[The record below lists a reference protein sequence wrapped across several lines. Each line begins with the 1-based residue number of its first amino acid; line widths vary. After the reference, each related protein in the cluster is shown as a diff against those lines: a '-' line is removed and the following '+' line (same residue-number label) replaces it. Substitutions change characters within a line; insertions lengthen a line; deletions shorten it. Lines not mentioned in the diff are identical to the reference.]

1 VDFGLGESCLRSLSE
16 LLLGAGLEGGSTSP
30 TTQSK
35 QIKGGGLKMF
45 SLNIEPKKEVRKDE
59 GVDELTKLISEMDEG
74 KKKLFLQLISSMKEG

>member
-1 VDFGLGESCLRSLSE
+1 VFRKYFSTTEDE
-16 LLLGAGLEGGSTSP
+16 LKDGGS
-30 TTQSK
+30 
-35 QIKGGGLKMF
+35 KMF